1 MVFISAE
8 DQVDP
13 ESTDG
18 FLILNVFLAPELKMD
33 KDLGGL
39 GIGFCLESDPKPAM
53 AIAITPNVTRCY
65 RICKSKETSFSPA
78 G

>member
-1 MVFISAE
+1 MVAISSE

-13 ESTDG
+13 KSTEG
-18 FLILNVFLAPELKMD
+18 FLVLNVFLAPELKVD
-33 KDLGGL
+33 QDLRRL

-53 AIAITPNVTRCY
+53 TIAVTLYITGCY
-65 RICKSKETSFSPA
+65 RICKSKETSFSPT